1 MTIFTKFPYIVIEG
15 PIGCG
20 KTTLAQMLADKFNV
34 QLLSEKA
41 EANPFLPRFYQD
53 AQRYALP
60 TQLFFLFQRSRQISD
75 MNQRDMFTAPTVA
88 DFFLEKDPL
97 FARLNLDDEE
107 YTLYHQIY
115 THLQLKSPKP
125 DLIIYLQTPVDEL
138 AERIEERN
146 ISYEQEIPREYIERL
161 ADAYSEFFHTYDASP
176 VLIVNNE
183 KLNITKDEAALNLL
197 IDRIGQIKSSREYFN
212 PNFE

>member
-1 MTIFTKFPYIVIEG
+1 MSIFNKFPYIVIEG
-15 PIGCG
+15 PIGSG
-20 KTTLAQMLADKFNV
+20 KTTLARLLSEKFSV

-60 TQLFFLFQRSRQISD
+60 TQLFFLFQRSRQIAD
-75 MNQRDMFTAPTVA
+75 MSQRDMFTAPTVA

-107 YTLYHQIY
+107 YSLYHQIY

-125 DLIIYLQTPVDEL
+125 DLVIYLQTPVDEL

-161 ADAYSEFFHTYDASP
+161 AAAYSEFFHTYDASP

-183 KLNITKDEAALNLL
+183 KLNIIKDESALNLL
-197 IDRIGQIKSSREYFN
+197 VDRIKQIKSSREYFN

>member
-1 MTIFTKFPYIVIEG
+1 MSIFNKYPYIVIEG

-20 KTTLAQMLADKFNV
+20 KTTLAKMLADQFPV
-34 QLLSEKA
+34 DYLSEKA

-60 TQLFFLFQRSRQISD
+60 TQLFFLFQRANQIADLS
-75 MNQRDMFTAPTVA
+75 QRDMFAKPIVA
-88 DFFLEKDPL
+88 DFFLDKDPI

-107 YTLYHQIY
+107 YALYLQIFQ
-115 THLQLKSPKP
+115 HLQLKAPKP
-125 DLIIYLQTPVDEL
+125 DLVIYLQTPVDAL
-138 AERIEERN
+138 VERIEDRS
-146 ISYEQEIPREYIERL
+146 ISYEQDIPREYLERL
-161 ADAYSEFFHTYDASP
+161 ANAYSEFFHHYDASP

-183 KLNITKDEAALNLL
+183 KLNILKNNEALDLLLNRVL
-197 IDRIGQIKSSREYFN
+197 QIKGQREFFN